1 MKYLILFL
9 FSFPVFASHHIRTT
23 HLSDIC
29 STHTSIYR
37 NVSETLK
44 GKVYSR
50 DGVTGGNHTGI
61 CSGAEGCEVDH
72 RVSLELG
79 GSNDI
84 SNLMIQPYDGP
95 CNAHQKDELE
105 NRLHKLSC
113 DKQISLLDAQKVIY
127 NDWQSA
133 YKHYVKPQGCN

>member
-1 MKYLILFL
+1 MKILILL
-9 FSFPVFASHHIRTT
+9 LLLSFNVAASHIRTT
-23 HLSDIC
+23 DLVNIC

-37 NVSETLK
+37 NVPESLK
-44 GKVYSR
+44 RKVYLR
-50 DGVTGGNHTGI
+50 DGVVGGNHTGI
-61 CSGAEGCEVDH
+61 CSGSEGCEVDH

-84 SNLMIQPYDGP
+84 SNLMIQPYDGS
-95 CNAHQKDELE
+95 CNAHDKDKLE

-127 NDWQSA
+127 NDWQAA
-133 YKHYVKPQGCN
+133 YKDYVNPQGCN